1 MVTWSRSF
9 VVAFK
14 ILLVSLIW
22 YVVGLIITLMGIAIM
37 GVGALLELSRSAA
50 TPEEAFARLGGLLAA
65 SSIFLIAGI
74 LVAVLGVMAT
84 QVKFI
89 VDEAVEEARRLLR
102 PLPSPPS
109 PPESKAE
116 TGRKELSSASGG
128 G

>member
-37 GVGALLELSRSAA
+37 GVGSFLELSRSAA

-102 PLPSPPS
+102 LLPPPPS
-109 PPESKAE
+109 PPKSKAE
-116 TGRKELSSASGG
+116 TSGG
-128 G
+128 EQSSTSGGE